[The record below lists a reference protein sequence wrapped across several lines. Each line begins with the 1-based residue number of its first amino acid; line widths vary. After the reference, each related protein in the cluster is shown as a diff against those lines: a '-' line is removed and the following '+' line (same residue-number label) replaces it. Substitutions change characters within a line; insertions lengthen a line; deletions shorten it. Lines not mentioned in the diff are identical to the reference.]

1 MILITA
7 ISKYVINYNYII
19 VCPKPSWVGLMN
31 MAERPREVGNFMGWV
46 SLRLNFRSKGYVLR
60 QYLWTG

>member
-19 VCPKPSWVGLMN
+19 VCPKPRWAGSMN
-31 MAERPREVGNFMGWV
+31 TFIVQKDNTTERGQIMY
-46 SLRLNFRSKGYVLR
+46 SKNN
-60 QYLWTG
+60 T